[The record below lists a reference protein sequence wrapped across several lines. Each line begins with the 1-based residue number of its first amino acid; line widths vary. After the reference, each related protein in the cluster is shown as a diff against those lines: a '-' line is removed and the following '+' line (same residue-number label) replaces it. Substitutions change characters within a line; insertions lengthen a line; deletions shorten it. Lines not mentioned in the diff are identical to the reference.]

1 MTAKLGKLGHPRIAI
16 ALIWFIPA
24 HSSNGPA
31 PAGTPPEPS
40 PIAPEDAEFVR
51 ELTGE
56 DPIELVRRLQAVAE
70 EFRADP
76 ATLQAEL
83 LRFTEGDEIAARHFY
98 ELIRAAEP
106 GNDNG
111 EDDGEQPT
119 SEEPT
124 GEEAEILDF
133 ERPAE
138 RGNPDDDGN
147 PDDGGQP

>member
-24 HSSNGPA
+24 HSSDAPA
-31 PAGTPPEPS
+31 PAGTAPEPS
-40 PIAPEDAEFVR
+40 PITPEDAEFMR
-51 ELTGE
+51 NLTGE
-56 DPIELVRRLQAVAE
+56 EPLDLVRRLQAIAA

-83 LRFTEGDEIAARHFY
+83 LRFTEGDEIAARHLF

-111 EDDGEQPT
+111 HDDGEQPT
-119 SEEPT
+119 GEQSTDEQPT
-124 GEEAEILDF
+124 GDGAEILDF
-133 ERPAE
+133 ERP
-138 RGNPDDDGN
+138 DDDDN

>member
-24 HSSNGPA
+24 HSSDAPA
-31 PAGTPPEPS
+31 PGGTAPEPS
-40 PIAPEDAEFVR
+40 PITPEDAEFMR

-56 DPIELVRRLQAVAE
+56 DPLDLVRRLQAISE

-83 LRFTEGDEIAARHFY
+83 LRFTEGDEIAARHLF
-98 ELIRAAEP
+98 ELICAAEP

-111 EDDGEQPT
+111 HADGEQPT
-119 SEEPT
+119 DEQPT
-124 GEEAEILDF
+124 GEGAEILDF
-133 ERPAE
+133 ERP
-138 RGNPDDDGN
+138 DDDDN

>member
-24 HSSNGPA
+24 HSSNAQA
-31 PAGTPPEPS
+31 PEGTPPEPS
-40 PIAPEDAEFVR
+40 PITPEDAEFMR

-56 DPIELVRRLQAVAE
+56 DPLDLLRRLQAVAE

-83 LRFTEGDEIAARHFY
+83 LRFTEGDEIAARHLF

-111 EDDGEQPT
+111 HDDGEQPT
-119 SEEPT
+119 DEQPT
-124 GEEAEILDF
+124 GEGAEILDF
-133 ERPAE
+133 ER
-138 RGNPDDDGN
+138 PDDDGN

>member
-24 HSSNGPA
+24 HSSDA
-31 PAGTPPEPS
+31 PAQPETPPAPS
-40 PIAPEDAEFVR
+40 PITPEDAEFMR
-51 ELTGE
+51 TLTGE
-56 DPIELVRRLQAVAE
+56 EPLDLVRRLQAIAA

-83 LRFTEGDEIAARHFY
+83 LRFTEGDEIAARHLF

-111 EDDGEQPT
+111 HDDGEQPT
-119 SEEPT
+119 DEQPT
-124 GEEAEILDF
+124 DQGAEILDF
-133 ERPAE
+133 ER
-138 RGNPDDDGN
+138 PDDDGN
-147 PDDGGQP
+147 PDDGGEP

>member
-24 HSSNGPA
+24 HSSDAQA
-31 PAGTPPEPS
+31 PGGTPPEPS
-40 PIAPEDAEFVR
+40 PIAPEDAEFMR

-56 DPIELVRRLQAVAE
+56 DPLDLLRRLQAISE

-76 ATLQAEL
+76 ATLQAEI
-83 LRFTEGDEIAARHFY
+83 LRFTEGDEIAARHLF
-98 ELIRAAEP
+98 ELIRAAQP

-111 EDDGEQPT
+111 HDDAEQPT
-119 SEEPT
+119 DEQPA
-124 GEEAEILDF
+124 GEGAEILDF
-133 ERPAE
+133 ER
-138 RGNPDDDGN
+138 PDDDGN